1 MTNEATKGASA
12 PANTDPPVHAD
23 VTFSRLEKAIL
34 ASEEMGFCIACGAER
49 DGVEPDAEKYRCDEC
64 GTSSVYGA
72 DQLILLELFH

>member
-1 MTNEATKGASA
+1 MKETTRGGSP
-12 PANTDPPVHAD
+12 PAETEPKVHRD

-49 DGVEPDAEKYRCDEC
+49 DGVEPDAEKYHCDEC
-64 GTSSVYGA
+64 RTSSVYGA

>member
-1 MTNEATKGASA
+1 MKETTHSEIR
-12 PANTDPPVHAD
+12 PADTDPNVHPD
-23 VTFSRLEKAIL
+23 VTFSRLEEAIL